1 MLGQR
6 FSLDCFVFIT
16 DQDLRNS
23 HKILLRQEKMSK
35 VVTQNNISAVF
46 GSLERKSFC
55 GYFILLNNITNI
67 VSQISKTVPHS
78 FEEFSWFIQTRDE
91 VSNIGLRLQLNTDIK
106 IIRFPQN
113 EGEIFEVYGVG
124 GQKIRR
130 KIADVR
136 TTKDGQNLELV
147 NV

>member
-1 MLGQR
+1 M
-6 FSLDCFVFIT
+6 
-16 DQDLRNS
+16 
-23 HKILLRQEKMSK
+23 
-35 VVTQNNISAVF
+35 F

-91 VSNIGLRLQLNTDIK
+91 VSNIGLRLQLNTDSK
-106 IIRFPQN
+106 IIKFSQN
-113 EGEIFEVYGVG
+113 DGELFEVYGVG

-130 KIADVR
+130 KIAGFR
-136 TTKDGQNLELV
+136 TVVWLV
-147 NV
+147 FLTLVCHFDFLAV